1 MNLFLGFLYDTFI
14 AGRGEGGTGG
24 AGATPFADESD
35 SASAYAAKKQN
46 AARDAFAK
54 IPTKAEVARN
64 ILLDSHWSVWGSGY
78 GGAPPPMVTRRWAR
92 TAPPRGRSV
101 LLPAPTIGF

>member
-1 MNLFLGFLYDTFI
+1 MNLFLGLLTDTFI

-24 AGATPFADESD
+24 AGATPFADERD
-35 SASAYAAKKQN
+35 SASAYAAKQQK

-64 ILLDSHWSVWGSGY
+64 NLLDSHRSVWASGCG
-78 GGAPPPMVTRRWAR
+78 GGATTAR
-92 TAPPRGRSV
+92 NAALGSQRA
-101 LLPAPTIGF
+101 PAPAM